1 MDGILLV
8 KKEANMTSH
17 DVVFKLRKILGTKK
31 IGHTGTLDPN
41 VTGLLV
47 VLVGKACKVLPYLED
62 TDKEYVGSL
71 VLGKMSTTEDIWGD
85 LTEEKEITPIENF
98 NEVLQSFQGQQK
110 QLPPMI
116 SSIKVNG
123 RKLYEYA
130 RNNEEVERPLRDVT
144 FYKLESL
151 DDRQYGFRVLCSS
164 GTYMRSLCRD
174 IGTKT
179 NNLAIMSELERTR
192 VGTFMV
198 EQASTLDEIRE
209 GQYTLHTIAE
219 ALAYLPVVTN
229 ANLVDVRH
237 GKTLK
242 LDRNEPL
249 IAIYD
254 RDEVIA
260 IYEKKEHYYKMA
272 RGLW

>member
-62 TDKEYVGSL
+62 TDKEYEGRL
-71 VLGKMSTTEDIWGD
+71 ILGKMSTTEDIWGD
-85 LTEEKEITPIENF
+85 IIEEKEITPIANF
-98 NEVLQSFQGQQK
+98 EEVLQSFQGKQK

-151 DDRQYGFRVLCSS
+151 NDCTYEFRVQCSS

-174 IGTKT
+174 IGYKT
-179 NNLAIMSELERTR
+179 GNLAIMAELERTR
-192 VGTFMV
+192 VGSFKN
-198 EQASTLDEIRE
+198 EEASTLEEISN
-209 GQYTLHTIAE
+209 GSYTLHTIAE
-219 ALAYLPVVTN
+219 ALAYLPAVRN

-237 GKTLK
+237 GKTLM
-242 LDRNEPL
+242 LNREEPL
-249 IAIYD
+249 LAIYD
-254 RDEVIA
+254 EDEVIA
-260 IYEKKEHYYKMA
+260 IYEKKERYYKMA